1 MRNSARCLLVVL
13 LAPLASPPLL
23 AQTTGE
29 MKGAVVD
36 ATGAP
41 LPGVSIEARSA
52 ALQAFRAATTNAVG
66 EFRLPVLPP
75 GVYAV
80 SARLEGF
87 KPGEQSSIRVRLGET
102 VTAPTF
108 TLLLVLNTETTVSGE
123 VPLVD
128 TTSTRI
134 GISMPALMLTEL
146 PLGRNFSDVMVTLA
160 GSGKDYARCNCD
172 PSKTAGNT
180 IFGATSLENN
190 YVIDGLNTTGVLEG
204 DQGKQLNLEFVQEVE
219 VRTGGY
225 EAEYGKAMGASL
237 NVITK
242 SGGNEFHGGVFG
254 YYDSASLASSNQ
266 HTDEQNAL
274 SLTRVDPPTRYDLG
288 LDLGGYVLK
297 DTLWFFG
304 AFDRVANDADYQRVD
319 SLTYTP
325 TSVIPNY
332 VPGTEVRR
340 TSLFSAKLTLR
351 AGPSHTFVAS
361 VFGDPNTYDG
371 RTGVSGPASAALIR
385 KENGGTDVVARWDGV
400 FGTQFLGQ
408 AQYGYHEEG
417 NSTLSDYSD
426 RVRFMDVRR
435 GFAQAAPGSGP
446 GGGIGPGTL
455 RRNSWGA
462 TATAYLGNHDLKA
475 GVGYEHQNSSQTT
488 YWSGGGQVIRYRTF
502 AGSFDFA
509 QHVGFGKAPLNCQVK
524 TDGSV
529 GNFGFVDPTTCNGWE
544 PAVASDTSPRT
555 QNLALFLQDSWK
567 ILPNLTVNAGI
578 RYEDQRATQGQLNL
592 DLTNQWSPRVGVV
605 WDPLANGRSKVFAS
619 YGRYYQVI
627 PQEIQIAA
635 MAAEPWLYAFN
646 YTENRLDL
654 VADNNVAPYE
664 YASGSAYIPP
674 GLKGMYQDEVVA
686 GVEAEVWRNWSLGIK
701 GIYRS
706 LGRLLEDRCDVYDP
720 RSGLAGSIPPEALS
734 QCVMMNPGEGQ
745 FGQLSDPAN
754 PDCWEDYPKS
764 TVPKPCE
771 SVRASR
777 VFRGLQLDVR
787 HNFSDR
793 FYLQASY
800 LYSRLVGNYD
810 GFVNQL
816 YGTVNPGINPDFDNP
831 DTLVNAYGRLS
842 LGRTHQAKLTGFY
855 VSSFGLHAGVN
866 ASFATGAPLSI
877 LGTAANGARL
887 YLQERGSWDQLPS
900 AYNVD
905 LHLEY
910 PLRLG
915 PVTLV
920 PLLDVF
926 NVTNVQPAIQRGQVY
941 NGVPGANLKPPYTKP
956 TVATFGQDT
965 AWQSPRV
972 VRLGARVSF

>member
-1 MRNSARCLLVVL
+1 M
-13 LAPLASPPLL
+13 
-23 AQTTGE
+23 
-29 MKGAVVD
+29 
-36 ATGAP
+36 
-41 LPGVSIEARSA
+41 
-52 ALQAFRAATTNAVG
+52 
-66 EFRLPVLPP
+66 PVLPP
-75 GVYAV
+75 GVYALSV
-80 SARLEGF
+80 RLPGF
-87 KPGEQSSIRVRLGET
+87 RPEQQSGIRVPLGET
-102 VTAPTF
+102 VAVPRF
-108 TLLLVLNTETTVSGE
+108 TLLLVLNAETTVSGE

-128 TTSTRI
+128 TASTRI

-190 YVIDGLNTTGVLEG
+190 YVIDGLNTTGILEG

-274 SLTRVDPPTRYDLG
+274 SLTRVDPPTRYDFG
-288 LDLGGYVLK
+288 LALGGYALK
-297 DTLWFFG
+297 DTLWVFG
-304 AFDRVANDADYQRVD
+304 AFDRVANDADYQRVE

-325 TSVIPNY
+325 TTPTSVTPNY
-332 VPGTEVRR
+332 VPGTDVRR
-340 TSLFSAKLTLR
+340 TSLYSGKLTLR
-351 AGPSHTFVAS
+351 AGRSHTFVAS

-371 RTGVSGPASAALIR
+371 RNGINGPASAALIR

-400 FGTQFLGQ
+400 FGAQFLGQ

-417 NSTLSDYSD
+417 NSTSSDFSGQTLFVD
-426 RVRFMDVRR
+426 HRARFT
-435 GFAQAAPGSGP
+435 QAAPGSGP
-446 GGGIGPGTL
+446 GALGTGTL

-475 GVGYEHQNSSQTT
+475 GLGYELQNSSQTT
-488 YWSGGGQVIRYRTF
+488 YWSGGGGVDRFRF
-502 AGSFDFA
+502 AGGALFYAVHTGFA
-509 QHVGFGKAPLNCQVK
+509 KAPLNCQVK
-524 TDGSV
+524 RDGSV

-544 PAVASDTSPRT
+544 PVAASETSPRT
-555 QNLALFLQDSWK
+555 QVLALFLQDSWRV
-567 ILPNLTVNAGI
+567 LPNLTVNAGL
-578 RYEDQRATQGQLNL
+578 RYEDQRLSQDQLRIN
-592 DLTNQWSPRVGVV
+592 LTNQWSPRIGVV
-605 WDPLANGRSKVFAS
+605 WDPLANGRSKIFAS
-619 YGRYYQVI
+619 YGRYYQMI

-635 MAAEPWLYAFN
+635 MAAEPTILAFN
-646 YTENRLDL
+646 RTEDHLDL
-654 VADNNVAPYE
+654 VNTLQPYE
-664 YASGSAYIPP
+664 GAIGAAYIPS
-674 GLKGMYQDEVVA
+674 GLKGIYQDEFVA
-686 GVEAEVWRNWSLGIK
+686 GVEAEIWKNWSVGIR

-706 LGRLLEDRCDVYDP
+706 VGRVLEDRCDAYDP
-720 RSGLAGSIPPEALS
+720 RSGLAGSVPTEVLS
-734 QCVMMNPGEGQ
+734 QCVMMNPGEGD

-754 PDCWEDYPKS
+754 PDCWQDFPTS

-787 HNFSDR
+787 HNFSNR

-800 LYSRLVGNYD
+800 LYSKLVGNYD

-816 YGTVNPGINPDFDNP
+816 YGSVLPAISSAFDYP
-831 DTLVNAYGRLS
+831 DTLVNVSGRLS
-842 LGRTHQAKLTGFY
+842 LDRTHQAKLTGFY
-855 VSSFGLHAGVN
+855 VFPFGLHTGVN

-877 LGTAANGARL
+877 VGTAENSYRV
-887 YLQERGSWDQLPS
+887 YFQPRGSWDQLPS

-910 PLRLG
+910 PLLFG
-915 PVTLV
+915 AATVT

-926 NVTNVQPAIQRGQVY
+926 NLTNVQPPIQRGQVY
-941 NGVPGANLKPPYTKP
+941 DNTGAGIQNPPYTSP
-956 TVATFGQDT
+956 TVANFGQNT
-965 AWQSPRV
+965 AWQSPRG
-972 VRLGARVSF
+972 VRLGVRASF